1 MNFSK
6 IEENEWGDSG
16 GLAAHLFEKHVYE
29 LRFSLEARILKDLSP
44 CFSPD
49 DRPGFGVAW

>member
-6 IEENEWGDSG
+6 KEVNEWGDSG

-29 LRFSLEARILKDLSP
+29 LRVSLEA
-44 CFSPD
+44 
-49 DRPGFGVAW
+49 